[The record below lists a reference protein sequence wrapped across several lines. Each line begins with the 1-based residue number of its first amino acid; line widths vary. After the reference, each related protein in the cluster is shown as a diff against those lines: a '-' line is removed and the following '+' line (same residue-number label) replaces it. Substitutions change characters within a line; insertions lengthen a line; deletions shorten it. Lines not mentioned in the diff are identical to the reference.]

1 MQPDWEEFQK
11 AAVLEI
17 QTLEQMKTW
26 EEELRSSVPANQKV
40 LGGTWVFR
48 RKRNPEG
55 KIIKYKAR
63 YCVRGDQ
70 QIAGIDYFDSYA
82 PVTMWYT
89 IRMMFILSI
98 IFGWHSCQVDY
109 TNAFAQAYL
118 RELVY
123 IEIPRGFSGTRTDIV
138 LRLIKS
144 LYGLVQAPKTFYDL
158 LTAQLTRCGYVSQPD
173 IDPCLWIN
181 KKRKIICVIWVDDCL
196 FFCKDKQQIKE
207 SIEVKEKYA
216 FNYGGHCDSV
226 SWHKS

>member
-1 MQPDWEEFQK
+1 MG
-11 AAVLEI
+11 
-17 QTLEQMKTW
+17 TW
-26 EEELRSSVPANQKV
+26 KEVKRTSVPAGKKI
-40 LGGTWVFR
+40 LGGTWVFK

-70 QIAGIDYFDSYA
+70 QVAGVDYFESYA

-89 IRMMFILSI
+89 VRMMFILSI
-98 IFGWHSCQVDY
+98 IFNWCTSQVDY

-118 RELVY
+118 KEIVY
-123 IEIPRGFSGTRTDIV
+123 MEIPKGFAGNNSDIV
-138 LRLIKS
+138 LLLIKS

-158 LTAQLTRCGYVSQPD
+158 LTLQLTKCGYVSQPS

-196 FFCKDKQQIKE
+196 FFGP
-207 SIEVKEKYA
+207 
-216 FNYGGHCDSV
+216 N
-226 SWHKS
+226 